1 MTKMLKFEH
10 NDGTIRLV
18 KERTQTQI
26 NKVLC
31 TYLSVK
37 EQQRYK
43 YIPNTQEI
51 SKMNGNIY
59 ADFEYIDNYGLRLLN
74 YDGEPCVT
82 TLYIADYFVYINEI
96 KG

>member
-1 MTKMLKFEH
+1 MLKFEH

-18 KERTQTQI
+18 KERTQAQI

-31 TYLSVK
+31 AYLSDK

-51 SKMNGNIY
+51 SRMNGNIY
-59 ADFEYIDNYGLRLLN
+59 ADFEHFDNYGVRLLN
-74 YDGEPCVT
+74 YAGEPCVT
-82 TLYIADYFVYINEI
+82 TLYIADYFDYINEI